1 MLNYKIKKIDNF
13 LEDEDFRSL
22 SNYAKNLSENNKID
36 VYPNTIDKD
45 NNILKSTIEKNL
57 LIKINSKYLPRAFD
71 ILKELNPEK
80 IKLFSYSDFSI
91 IKTNKNSKFPI
102 HDDTPN
108 KLLSGVIYLYPE
120 NNSGTVFYNT
130 KSGDD
135 KTSID
140 WKQNRAVFFSR
151 KERETWHSY
160 EGDRINDRVALV
172 YNLMTH
178 EQNIK
183 KVCEIENKNY
193 LISNIRYKLNP
204 YLFKLI
210 KRVI

>member
-1 MLNYKIKKIDNF
+1 MKILNLF
-13 LEDEDFRSL
+13 QT
-22 SNYAKNLSENNKID
+22 AKNLSENNKID
-36 VYPNTIDKD
+36 VYPNTIDKN
-45 NNILKSTIEKNL
+45 NNILKSSIEKNL
-57 LIKINSKYLPRAFD
+57 LIKINSRYLPRAFD

-120 NNSGTVFYNT
+120 NNSGTVFYNS
-130 KSGDD
+130 KSGDN

-160 EGDRINDRVALV
+160 EGDQINDRVALV

-210 KRVI
+210 NRVI

>member
-13 LEDEDFRSL
+13 LEDEDFKSL

-36 VYPNTIDKD
+36 VYPNTIDKN
-45 NNILKSTIEKNL
+45 NNILKLSIEKNL

-120 NNSGTVFYNT
+120 NNSGTVFYNS
-130 KSGDD
+130 KSGDN

-151 KERETWHSY
+151 RERETWHSY

-210 KRVI
+210 NRVI

>member
-13 LEDEDFRSL
+13 LEDEDFKSL

-36 VYPNTIDKD
+36 VYPNTIDKN
-45 NNILKSTIEKNL
+45 NNILKLSIEKNL

-120 NNSGTVFYNT
+120 NNSGTVFYNS
-130 KSGDD
+130 KSGDN

-151 KERETWHSY
+151 RERETWHSY

>member
-13 LEDEDFRSL
+13 LEDEDFKSL

-36 VYPNTIDKD
+36 VYPNTIDKN
-45 NNILKSTIEKNL
+45 NNILKLSIERNL

-120 NNSGTVFYNT
+120 NNSGTVFYNS
-130 KSGDD
+130 KSGDN

-151 KERETWHSY
+151 RERETWHSY

>member
-13 LEDEDFRSL
+13 LEDEDFKSL

-36 VYPNTIDKD
+36 VYPNTIDKN
-45 NNILKSTIEKNL
+45 NNILKLSIEKNL

-120 NNSGTVFYNT
+120 NNSGTVFYNS
-130 KSGDD
+130 KSGDN

-151 KERETWHSY
+151 RERETWHSY

-204 YLFKLI
+204 YLFKII

>member
-91 IKTNKNSKFPI
+91 SKTNKNSKFPI

-193 LISNIRYKLNP
+193 VISNIRYKLNP
-204 YLFKLI
+204 YLFKFI
-210 KRVI
+210 NRVI

>member
-1 MLNYKIKKIDNF
+1 MLNYKIKKNRQL
-13 LEDEDFRSL
+13 LEDEDFKSL
-22 SNYAKNLSENNKID
+22 SSYAKNLSENNKID

-45 NNILKSTIEKNL
+45 NNILKSSIEKNL
-57 LIKINSKYLPRAFD
+57 LIKINSRYLPRAFN

-120 NNSGTVFYNT
+120 NNSGTVFYNS
-130 KSGDD
+130 KSGDN
-135 KTSID
+135 KTSIE

-160 EGDRINDRVALV
+160 EGDQINDRVALV

-204 YLFKLI
+204 YLFKLN
-210 KRVI
+210 K

>member
-193 LISNIRYKLNP
+193 VISNIRYKLNP
-204 YLFKLI
+204 YLFKFI
-210 KRVI
+210 NRVI

>member
-13 LEDEDFRSL
+13 LENEDFKSL

-36 VYPNTIDKD
+36 VYPNTIDKN
-45 NNILKSTIEKNL
+45 NNILKLSIEKNL

-120 NNSGTVFYNT
+120 NNSGTVFYNS
-130 KSGDD
+130 KSGDN

-151 KERETWHSY
+151 RERETWHSY

>member
-13 LEDEDFRSL
+13 LEDEDFQSL

-45 NNILKSTIEKNL
+45 NNILKSSIEKNL
-57 LIKINSKYLPRAFD
+57 LIKINSRYLPQAFD

-120 NNSGTVFYNT
+120 SNSGTVFYNS
-130 KSGDD
+130 KSGDN

-178 EQNIK
+178 ERNIK

-193 LISNIRYKLNP
+193 LISKIRYKLNP
-204 YLFKLI
+204 FLFKLI

>member
-13 LEDEDFRSL
+13 LEDEDFKSL

-36 VYPNTIDKD
+36 VYPNTIDKN
-45 NNILKSTIEKNL
+45 NNILKLSIEKSL

-120 NNSGTVFYNT
+120 NNSGTVFYNS
-130 KSGDD
+130 KSGDN

-151 KERETWHSY
+151 RERETWHSY

>member
-120 NNSGTVFYNT
+120 NNSGTVFYNS
-130 KSGDD
+130 KSGDN

-151 KERETWHSY
+151 RERETWHSY

>member
-13 LEDEDFRSL
+13 LENEDFQSL
-22 SNYAKNLSENNKID
+22 SSYAKNLSENNKID

-45 NNILKSTIEKNL
+45 NNILKSSIEKNL
-57 LIKINSKYLPRAFD
+57 LIKINSRYLPRAFN

-120 NNSGTVFYNT
+120 NNSGTVFYNS
-130 KSGDD
+130 KSGDN
-135 KTSID
+135 KTSIE

-160 EGDRINDRVALV
+160 EGDQINDRVALV

-210 KRVI
+210 NRVI